1 MEAKNIRMDILRIS
15 HWIGFLSLFVLAFVI
30 PCLAWAQG
38 PQRITLETGSTRK
51 LTLTVGKSVILLS
64 TDLIKRVSMGTPE
77 GIPEIVVPMVL
88 TPNQIYLM
96 GKTPGVTNLTIWGM
110 NGKVSE
116 VIDLEVSPDVSRLK
130 EMIRKIM
137 PEEKNIEATATH
149 DNITLSGAVSNT
161 TNLNQVL
168 ALAEPFFPK
177 KVVNILKFENSP
189 DVSKFKEALYQII
202 PEEKDIK
209 VTATGDN
216 KIAVSGT
223 VSSKTNL
230 SKVLALSESY
240 FPKHV
245 LNLLQAEGS
254 PSQLKEA
261 IYKILPEEKDIRVTP
276 TGESV
281 TLSGTVS
288 STSNLSQVMAM
299 AESYYPKK
307 VVNILEVGGVHQV
320 MLEVRVAEMSRSL
333 MRRLGV
339 NFNAVSDNGINFGLS
354 MLGSLT
360 RLGSAPLFPSPAGF
374 ATAGPV
380 GSVGISN
387 SVNALFRFTG
397 AGATWTTF
405 IDALK
410 EDGLIKV
417 MAEPTLITM
426 SGKSANFLAGGEF
439 PIPIP
444 GADGTITIQYKP
456 FGVGLNF
463 SPVVLSSKKISMQVA
478 PEVSELDFS
487 IPIQI
492 GGFVIPA
499 LTTRRVSTTVE
510 LGDGQSFAIAGLLKE
525 NVREVVSKFPLLGDI
540 PILGV
545 LFRST
550 SFQKNETELI
560 IIVTPRLV
568 KPMDLAKQTLP
579 TDQYIEPNDFEFY
592 LLGAMEG
599 NKKEDLSAVPSSSPD
614 ARSGMK
620 LEGEFGHAT
629 PK

>member
-1 MEAKNIRMDILRIS
+1 MEAKNIQMDIFRKS
-15 HWIGFLSLFVLAFVI
+15 HWIGFLGILMLTFVI
-30 PCLAWAQG
+30 PCFAWAQG
-38 PQRITLETGSTRK
+38 PQRITIETASTQK
-51 LTLTVGKSVILLS
+51 LTLTVGKSVILS
-64 TDLIKRVSMGTPE
+64 SPDPVKRVSLGTPE
-77 GIPEIVVPMVL
+77 GIPEIVVAMVL
-88 TPNQIYLM
+88 TPRQIYLT
-96 GKTPGVTNLTIWGM
+96 GKTPGVTNLTIWGP
-110 NGKVSE
+110 NGKVSA
-116 VIDLEVSPDVSRLK
+116 VMDLEVAPDISRLK
-130 EMIRKIM
+130 EMIQKIM
-137 PEEKNIEATATH
+137 PEEKKIQATAAH
-149 DNITLSGAVSNT
+149 DNITLSGAVSNMA
-161 TNLNQVL
+161 NLNQVL

-177 KVVNILKFENSP
+177 KVLNFLKIEDSP
-189 DVSKFKEALYQII
+189 DVSKFKETLYQVM

-209 VTATGDN
+209 VIATGDN

-223 VSSKTNL
+223 VTSKTNL

-240 FPKHV
+240 FPKRV

-276 TGESV
+276 TGDSV

-288 STSNLSQVMAM
+288 STSSLSQVLAI
-299 AESYYPKK
+299 AESYYPKR
-307 VVNILEVGGVHQV
+307 VLNLLEVGGVHQV

-333 MRRLGV
+333 LRRLGV
-339 NFNAVSDNGINFGLS
+339 NFNAISDNTINFGLS
-354 MLGSLT
+354 MLGNLT
-360 RLGSAPLFPSPAGF
+360 SLGSV
-374 ATAGPV
+374 ATGAV
-380 GSVGISN
+380 GSVSQRI
-387 SVNALFRFTG
+387 NALFRFTG

-439 PIPIP
+439 PIPVP
-444 GADGTITIQYKP
+444 GDNGTITIQYKT

-463 SPVVLSSKKISMQVA
+463 SPIVLSSKKISMQVA

-487 IPIQI
+487 NAIQI
-492 GGFVIPA
+492 SGFVIPA

-540 PILGV
+540 PILGA

-560 IIVTPRLV
+560 VIVTPHLV
-568 KPMDLAKQTLP
+568 KPMNLAKQTLP

-599 NKKEDLSAVPSSSPD
+599 NQKEARSAGLSSSPD
-614 ARSGMK
+614 ARRGMK
-620 LEGEFGHAT
+620 LEGEFGHAM